1 MKSIQTMTF
10 YFLIKICFKNDFFF
24 CCCCCFNRCN
34 SLLHSFVYLF
44 LNLLFWIEGT
54 PLRWNG
60 ANGAAKRRIGAFE
73 RGVAGARRPGRRRIS
88 RLQILAV
95 IKSKQDNNTEKKH
108 KKERKKE
115 RQKNVACEKEKRK
128 KREREKCENIGR
140 KK

>member
-1 MKSIQTMTF
+1 MI
-10 YFLIKICFKNDFFF
+10 FF

-95 IKSKQDNNTEKKH
+95 IKSKQDNNTEKKTQER
-108 KKERKKE
+108 KKERKKD
-115 RQKNVACEKEKRK
+115 KRM
-128 KREREKCENIGR
+128 
-140 KK
+140 